1 MQVFELTL
9 RGVGEGATVV
19 GSSIGHKFLNRI
31 KVNERENTL
40 AYYGMEL
47 IYKII

>member
-19 GSSIGHKFLNRI
+19 GSSIGRKFL
-31 KVNERENTL
+31 ERENTL